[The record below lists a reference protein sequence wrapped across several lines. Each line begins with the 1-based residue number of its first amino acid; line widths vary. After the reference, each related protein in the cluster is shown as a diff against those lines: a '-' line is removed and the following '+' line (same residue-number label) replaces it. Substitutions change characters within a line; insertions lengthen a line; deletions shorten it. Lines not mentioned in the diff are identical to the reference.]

1 MKSPHMTTLFLAYS
15 NVHYYTTTTTTKK
28 KRKVSLTQ
36 VLDKVTV
43 QNENMSGNNASLK
56 VRGCLS
62 D

>member
-15 NVHYYTTTTTTKK
+15 NVHYYTKK
-28 KRKVSLTQ
+28 KKKKVSLTE

-43 QNENMSGNNASLK
+43 QNENMAGNNASLK
-56 VRGCLS
+56 VWGCLS

>member
-15 NVHYYTTTTTTKK
+15 NVHYYTKK
-28 KRKVSLTQ
+28 KKKVSLTE

-43 QNENMSGNNASLK
+43 QNENMAGNNASLK
-56 VRGCLS
+56 VWGCLS